1 MDLKEYY
8 SDLRKVEGQ
17 LEKEF
22 PNDIVYVTSVR
33 HREKNSIAGQTL
45 SATHANAARVIT
57 DGTHRLATPEE
68 VRSFLELQ
76 INNRTKSVKAEQ
88 AKKQQYIVVMDGEN
102 STDAGLM
109 GAEHKQLRGA
119 QAGQAVASKVA
130 EAAVSK

>member
-1 MDLKEYY
+1 MDLKEYFA
-8 SDLRKVEGQ
+8 DKRTVEAQ
-17 LEKEF
+17 LEREF

-33 HREKNSIAGQTL
+33 HREKNSVAGQTL

-57 DGTHRLATPEE
+57 DGTHRLATAEE
-68 VRSFLELQ
+68 VRGFLELQ
-76 INNRTKSVKAEQ
+76 NSNRLKSVKAEQ

-102 STDAGLM
+102 LSDAGLM
-109 GAEHKQLRGA
+109 GDHKQLRGA